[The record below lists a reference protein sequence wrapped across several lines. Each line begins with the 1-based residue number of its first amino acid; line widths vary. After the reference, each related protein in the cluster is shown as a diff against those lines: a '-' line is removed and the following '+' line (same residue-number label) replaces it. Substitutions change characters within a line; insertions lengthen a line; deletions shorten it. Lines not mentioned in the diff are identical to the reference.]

1 MAQILIIDDDYDVRR
16 AVRKV
21 LEREGHDVIEAL
33 NGEEGAK
40 LYGKFPVD
48 LVITDILM
56 PEKDGVEVLL
66 ELRSDH
72 PDIKAIVISGEGQE
86 FLPAAEEFG
95 ALRTLSK
102 PFKPSKLIQV
112 VREVLGEEE
121 GR

>member
-1 MAQILIIDDDYDVRR
+1 MAQILVIDDDYSIRS

-21 LEREGHDVIEAL
+21 LEKEGHDVIEAL
-33 NGEEGAK
+33 NGEEGARM
-40 LYGKFPVD
+40 YTRFPVD

-66 ELRSDH
+66 ELRADH
-72 PDIKAIVISGEGQE
+72 PNIKAIVISGEGQE

-102 PFKPSKLIQV
+102 PFRPSKLIQI
-112 VREVLGEEE
+112 VREVLEQEN
-121 GR
+121 